1 MSSIEDFVELVNME
15 AGLSLK
21 VIDADVHFDH
31 LEGWDSLHLLAV
43 LTALERQTGRRISMP
58 DVLTAQNLR
67 DVYKLVI
74 QS

>member
-15 AGLSLK
+15 AGLSFR